1 MSTPRSLSPQE
12 LIDQLQK
19 LVNEY
24 PNAQLLVDA
33 PTYGEEC
40 YALYPI
46 CDAYYEPT
54 LGFFDTGWEVETYDN
69 IEEFKELYPTDR
81 LPEFN
86 EYIVVR
92 AME

>member
-1 MSTPRSLSPQE
+1 MSALHSLSPQE

-19 LVNEY
+19 LVNEH

-40 YALYPI
+40 YALHSV

-54 LGFFDTGWEVETYDN
+54 LGFFDTGLEVETYDN
-69 IEEFKELYPTDR
+69 VEEFKELYPTEK
-81 LPEFN
+81 LPQFN